1 MFGRDV
7 MFAFEEKVI
16 ASMSTV
22 QSDIFYGWDAVSL
35 RIPSDMNHWI
45 DVDLTALNG
54 WHASLSLLWFP
65 INMVQ
70 FEGSRV

>member
-22 QSDIFYGWDAVSL
+22 QSDIFYG
-35 RIPSDMNHWI
+35 
-45 DVDLTALNG
+45 
-54 WHASLSLLWFP
+54 
-65 INMVQ
+65 
-70 FEGSRV
+70 